1 MTLDI
6 QSIEALA
13 HYTRGGVTI
22 FFVFWCF
29 LLRKYEKRS
38 YMLKLLYFS
47 SLLIAVCYAKDV
59 LFAFTSIKYSTHLN
73 NICGILDMVYIPV
86 ISAFFL
92 EVVRPGAV
100 SMRQTWASVAFL
112 ASFALIYVFLPFKAI
127 ELIASCVAF
136 AISAIT
142 LVYVTVFAVRYRKML
157 YENYSYT
164 ENVDV
169 VWVMLSCYASFGSFV
184 LYELMF
190 QNAVWLSDVIFNISG
205 MVLWTIVFKFA
216 QRHRVLKMLF
226 QNNGSPAGDTDET
239 GLTETEADMRKQE
252 RYKYIESRI
261 QLLMEQEK
269 LFLMSKLTIM
279 DLATKI
285 GTNKTYLSE
294 YLNSNLN
301 MSFHDFVNKYRVEE
315 ACRIIDALPQ
325 DSKRTI
331 IDISIKSGFNS
342 ISSFYRQFAKFK
354 GISPRKYLFEKMTKA
369 EENEEPKKGKH
380 RKKGR
385 KTVKT
390 ALRTH
395 FFPF

>member
-6 QSIEALA
+6 QSMEALA

-73 NICGILDMVYIPV
+73 NISGILDMVYIPV

-100 SMRQTWASVAFL
+100 SMRQTWALVAFL

-169 VWVMLSCYASFGSFV
+169 VWVMLSCYAYFGSFV

-216 QRHRVLKMLF
+216 QRHRVLKMFFL
-226 QNNGSPAGDTDET
+226 NNGSPADDTMGEEAAEEELETEQGDTDEA

-261 QLLMEQEK
+261 PLLMEQEK
-269 LFLMSKLTIM
+269 LFLMPKLTIM

-315 ACRIIDALPQ
+315 ACRIIDALPK

-331 IDISIKSGFNS
+331 IDISNKSGFNS

-354 GISPRKYLFEKMTKA
+354 GINPRKYLFEKMTKA
-369 EENEEPKKGKH
+369 EENE
-380 RKKGR
+380 
-385 KTVKT
+385 
-390 ALRTH
+390 
-395 FFPF
+395 

>member
-6 QSIEALA
+6 QSMEALA
-13 HYTRGGVTI
+13 HYTRGGVTV

-38 YMLKLLYFS
+38 NMLKLLYFS

-73 NICGILDMVYIPV
+73 NISGILDMVYIPV

-112 ASFALIYVFLPFKAI
+112 ASFALIYVFLPFMAI

-169 VWVMLSCYASFGSFV
+169 VWVMLSCYAYFGSFV

-216 QRHRVLKMLF
+216 QRHRVLKMFFL
-226 QNNGSPAGDTDET
+226 NNGSPADGTMGEEAAEEELETEQGDTDEA

-261 QLLMEQEK
+261 PLLMEQEK

-315 ACRIIDALPQ
+315 ACRIIDALPK

-331 IDISIKSGFNS
+331 IDISNKSGFNS

-354 GISPRKYLFEKMTKA
+354 GINPRKYLFEKMTKA
-369 EENEEPKKGKH
+369 EENE
-380 RKKGR
+380 
-385 KTVKT
+385 
-390 ALRTH
+390 
-395 FFPF
+395 

>member
-29 LLRKYEKRS
+29 MLRKYEKRN

-342 ISSFYRQFAKFK
+342 ISSFYRQFTKFK

-369 EENEEPKKGKH
+369 EEN
-380 RKKGR
+380 
-385 KTVKT
+385 
-390 ALRTH
+390 A
-395 FFPF
+395 

>member
-29 LLRKYEKRS
+29 MLRKYEKRS

-47 SLLIAVCYAKDV
+47 SLIIAVCYAKDV

-73 NICGILDMVYIPV
+73 NISGILDMVYIPV

-100 SMRQTWASVAFL
+100 SMRQTLASVAFL
-112 ASFALIYVFLPFKAI
+112 ASFALIYVFLPCKAI

-169 VWVMLSCYASFGSFV
+169 VWVILSCYAYFGSFV

-190 QNAVWLSDVIFNISG
+190 HNAVWLSEVIFNISG

-216 QRHRVLKMLF
+216 QRHRVLKMFFL
-226 QNNGSPAGDTDET
+226 NNGSPADDTMGEEAAEEEPETEQGDTDEA

-261 QLLMEQEK
+261 PLLMEQEK

-315 ACRIIDALPQ
+315 ACRIIDALPK

-331 IDISIKSGFNS
+331 IDISNKSGFNS

-354 GISPRKYLFEKMTKA
+354 GINPRKYLFEKMTKA
-369 EENEEPKKGKH
+369 EENE
-380 RKKGR
+380 
-385 KTVKT
+385 
-390 ALRTH
+390 
-395 FFPF
+395 